1 MHPEFC
7 SRMSWSRVMVLTD
20 VEVFCGNGI
29 LSELIPDVRMEP
41 FRIHD
46 ERSMEDWD

>member
-1 MHPEFC
+1 
-7 SRMSWSRVMVLTD
+7 
-20 VEVFCGNGI
+20 VEMDP
-29 LSELIPDVRMEP
+29 LELIPDVRMEP